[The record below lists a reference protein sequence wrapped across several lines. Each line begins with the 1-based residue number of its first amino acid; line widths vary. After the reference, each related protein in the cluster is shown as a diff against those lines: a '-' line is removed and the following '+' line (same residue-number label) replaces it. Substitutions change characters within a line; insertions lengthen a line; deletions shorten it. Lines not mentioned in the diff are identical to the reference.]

1 MVKLDWKTRFRNK
14 TFLVSLFSAVLIA
27 GQQIAGA
34 FGYDFTLI
42 SEQATNIFNAVLTV
56 LVVLGVVV
64 DPLTDGIGDKTEQ
77 GGE

>member
-1 MVKLDWKTRFRNK
+1 MVKFDWKTRFRNK
-14 TFLVSLFSAVLIA
+14 TFLVALFSALLIA

-64 DPLTDGIGDKTEQ
+64 DPLTDGIRDNADE